1 MVRHVVLSDGRLM
14 DDETRKPLDTSLPTL
29 LLVSLA
35 GVLLAVVGIIAAGQT
50 SGTAVL
56 FAAIIVL
63 LAGTAVVTRT
73 IARQLDDADGLAA
86 ERDG

>member
-1 MVRHVVLSDGRLM
+1 MN
-14 DDETRKPLDTSLPTL
+14 DETRKPLDTSLPTL

-35 GVLLAVVGIIAAGQT
+35 GVLLAVVGIVAAGQT

>member
-1 MVRHVVLSDGRLM
+1 MN
-14 DDETRKPLDTSLPTL
+14 DETRRPLDTSIPAL

-50 SGTAVL
+50 SATAVL

-63 LAGTAVVTRT
+63 LAGTGVVTQT

-86 ERDG
+86 EHEIPAERNHAPS